1 MTGEAAVR
9 EVEFGRG
16 RTAARAGSCGWL
28 LLVVW
33 PLWSFFSS
41 RPGVLAVVW
50 VVAAVAVFVACWLRI
65 MWRAL
70 SALGAATLTWAP
82 VGLVAAALALLPVLR
97 APWAYVGFV
106 FVVSALSACLSRV
119 AFVVSA
125 AVTMV
130 VVVAALTAYGRPFE
144 QVWWVPLVILVEAVT
159 VASLKHLGEMVARLD
174 AARAHVARLAVDNE
188 RLRFARDLH
197 DTLGHTLTS
206 ITIRSQLAARLAGT
220 DPERAAREM
229 ADVERA
235 ARQALDEVRHAV
247 AGYRAPSLS
256 GELRTAA
263 HSLDLAG
270 IRLEVSPAAGP
281 VPAAA
286 ETLLAWTVRE
296 AATNVVR
303 HSRARHCHIDLTVDD
318 HTATVEIR
326 DDGPGPESAGMCDGP
341 GPGSA
346 GDAAHGP
353 ATRFAGDAVNGDDAP
368 NPGAEGL
375 GIRAEAAGPAAFR
388 GLADGAGA
396 AGPGATGGGSRVEG
410 PGSRA
415 DRAGPTADGG
425 FVDRGGSTSAGA
437 AGGAADGVGSG
448 GVGAGGAVVQG
459 VGGVGGNGLTGLAER
474 IAAAGGR
481 LEAGPLPG
489 GGYRLHARVPLEV
502 P

>member
-41 RPGVLAVVW
+41 RPGVLAVAW
-50 VVAAVAVFVACWLRI
+50 VVAAVALFVACWLRI

-130 VVVAALTAYGRPFE
+130 VVVVALAAYGRSFE

-206 ITIRSQLAARLAGT
+206 ITIRSQLAARLART

-303 HSRARHCHIDLTVDD
+303 HSRARHCHIDLAVDD

-326 DDGPGPESAGMCDGP
+326 DDGPGPESAG
-341 GPGSA
+341 A
-346 GDAAHGP
+346 AAH
-353 ATRFAGDAVNGDDAP
+353 GDDAP
-368 NPGAEGL
+368 DPGPEGL
-375 GIRAEAAGPAAFR
+375 GTRAEAAGPAAFR
-388 GLADGAGA
+388 GVADGGVAAGAGA
-396 AGPGATGGGSRVEG
+396 AGGGSRGEG
-410 PGSRA
+410 AGLTAGGRFIGRGGATRIGADGAGSRA
-415 DRAGPTADGG
+415 EGG
-425 FVDRGGSTSAGA
+425 LSGAEGGR
-437 AGGAADGVGSG
+437 ADGVGG
-448 GVGAGGAVVQG
+448 GGGGAGGVVVQG
-459 VGGVGGNGLTGLAER
+459 FGGVGGNGLTGLAER

>member
-1 MTGEAAVR
+1 MTGDAAVR
-9 EVEFGRG
+9 ELEVGRG
-16 RTAARAGSCGWL
+16 RTAARAGSCVWL
-28 LLVVW
+28 LLLWW

-50 VVAAVAVFVACWLRI
+50 VVAAVAVFAACWLRI

-70 SALGAATLTWAP
+70 SALGAATLTWP
-82 VGLVAAALALLPVLR
+82 LVGLVAAAPALLPVLR

-106 FVVSALSACLSRV
+106 FVVSALSACLRPAAFAASV
-119 AFVVSA
+119 AA
-125 AVTMV
+125 TTA
-130 VVVAALTAYGRPFE
+130 VVVAALTAYGRPFG
-144 QVWWVPLVILVEAVT
+144 QVWWVPLVIVVEAVT

-206 ITIRSQLAARLAGT
+206 ITIRSQLAARLART

-263 HSLDLAG
+263 HSLGLAG
-270 IRLEVSPAAGP
+270 IRLEVSPAGGP

-303 HSRARHCHIDLTVDD
+303 HSRARHCRIDLGVDH

-326 DDGPGPESAGMCDGP
+326 DDGPGPAAATEPARTEPAAPEPPEPPEAQAAGAKVQGVE
-341 GPGSA
+341 GA
-346 GDAAHGP
+346 
-353 ATRFAGDAVNGDDAP
+353 
-368 NPGAEGL
+368 GAEGE
-375 GIRAEAAGPAAFR
+375 GRGAGAK
-388 GLADGAGA
+388 ADGAG
-396 AGPGATGGGSRVEG
+396 
-410 PGSRA
+410 
-415 DRAGPTADGG
+415 
-425 FVDRGGSTSAGA
+425 
-437 AGGAADGVGSG
+437 GSG
-448 GVGAGGAVVQG
+448 A
-459 VGGVGGNGLTGLAER
+459 VGGNGLTGLAER
-474 IAAAGGR
+474 VAAAGGR
-481 LEAGPLPG
+481 LEAGALPG
-489 GGYRLHARVPLEV
+489 GGYRLYARVPLES

>member
-1 MTGEAAVR
+1 MTGDAAVG
-9 EVEFGRG
+9 EVEFSRG

-28 LLVVW
+28 LLAVW

-206 ITIRSQLAARLAGT
+206 ITIRSQLAARLART

-303 HSRARHCHIDLTVDD
+303 HSRARHCRIDLAVDD
-318 HTATVEIR
+318 HTATVDIR
-326 DDGPGPESAGMCDGP
+326 DDGPGPESAGDAVNGP
-341 GPGSA
+341 GTESA
-346 GDAAHGP
+346 GDAVNVPRTGP
-353 ATRFAGDAVNGDDAP
+353 VGDAVNGPGTGPVGDVPRGPGTRSVGDAVNGDDTP
-368 NPGAEGL
+368 DPGAEGL
-375 GIRAEAAGPAAFR
+375 GTSAEAAGPAAFR
-388 GLADGAGA
+388 G
-396 AGPGATGGGSRVEG
+396 P
-410 PGSRA
+410 
-415 DRAGPTADGG
+415 ADGG
-425 FVDRGGSTSAGA
+425 SAA
-437 AGGAADGVGSG
+437 SP
-448 GVGAGGAVVQG
+448 
-459 VGGVGGNGLTGLAER
+459 
-474 IAAAGGR
+474 AAAGG
-481 LEAGPLPG
+481 EAGAEG
-489 GGYRLHARVPLEV
+489 GRAEGGRAEGGRAEGGRAEGGRAEGGRA
-502 P
+502 

>member
-1 MTGEAAVR
+1 MTGDAAVR
-9 EVEFGRG
+9 EVEFSRG

-28 LLVVW
+28 LLLGW
-33 PLWSFFSS
+33 PLWSFFSA

-50 VVAAVAVFVACWLRI
+50 VVVAVAVFTACWLRI

-70 SALGAATLTWAP
+70 SALGAAALTWTP

-125 AVTMV
+125 AVTTV
-130 VVVAALTAYGRPFE
+130 AVVAALTAYGRPFD

-206 ITIRSQLAARLAGT
+206 ITIRSQLAARLART

-270 IRLEVSPAAGP
+270 IRLEVSPAGGP

-303 HSRARHCHIDLTVDD
+303 HSRARNCRIDLAVDD

-326 DDGPGPESAGMCDGP
+326 DDGPGPIG
-341 GPGSA
+341 
-346 GDAAHGP
+346 AA
-353 ATRFAGDAVNGDDAP
+353 ATSDKTTT
-368 NPGAEGL
+368 PGAAVPWSG
-375 GIRAEAAGPAAFR
+375 GEAAGPTA
-388 GLADGAGA
+388 
-396 AGPGATGGGSRVEG
+396 GGGS
-410 PGSRA
+410 
-415 DRAGPTADGG
+415 AG
-425 FVDRGGSTSAGA
+425 RGGVASTGA
-437 AGGAADGVGSG
+437 AGGAAGAEGGWAEGTGGEGARAG
-448 GVGAGGAVVQG
+448 GVAPRGI
-459 VGGVGGNGLTGLAER
+459 GGNGLMGLAER
-474 IAAAGGR
+474 IVAVGGH

-489 GGYRLHARVPLEV
+489 GGYRLHARVPLEI

>member
-50 VVAAVAVFVACWLRI
+50 VVAAVAIFVACWLRI
-65 MWRAL
+65 MWRVL

-130 VVVAALTAYGRPFE
+130 VVVAALAAYGRPFE

-206 ITIRSQLAARLAGT
+206 ITIRSQLAARLART

-303 HSRARHCHIDLTVDD
+303 HSRARHCHIDLAVDD

-326 DDGPGPESAGMCDGP
+326 DDGPGPESSGDAAP
-341 GPGSA
+341 GPATRSA
-346 GDAAHGP
+346 GDAAP
-353 ATRFAGDAVNGDDAP
+353 GDDAH

-375 GIRAEAAGPAAFR
+375 GTRAEAAGPAAFG
-388 GLADGAGA
+388 GLADGAGSGA
-396 AGPGATGGGSRVEG
+396 EGGLSGAEGAGAGGAGAGGAG
-410 PGSRA
+410 A
-415 DRAGPTADGG
+415 DGDRADGG
-425 FVDRGGSTSAGA
+425 RAEGDA
-437 AGGAADGVGSG
+437 AGGVGV
-448 GVGAGGAVVQG
+448 GGAVVQG
-459 VGGVGGNGLTGLAER
+459 GGAVGGNGLTGLAER

>member
-1 MTGEAAVR
+1 MTGDAAVR
-9 EVEFGRG
+9 EVEFSRG
-16 RTAARAGSCGWL
+16 RTAARAGACVWL
-28 LLVVW
+28 LLVGW
-33 PLWSFFSS
+33 PLWSFLST
-41 RPGVLAVVW
+41 RPGVLAVVG
-50 VVAAVAVFVACWLRI
+50 VVAAVAVFAACWLRI

-70 SALGAATLTWAP
+70 SALGAAALTWTP

-97 APWAYVGFV
+97 APWAYVAFV
-106 FVVSALSACLSRV
+106 FVVSALSACLPRA
-119 AFVVSA
+119 AFVGSV
-125 AVTMV
+125 AVTTV
-130 VVVAALTAYGRPFE
+130 VVVAALVAYGRPFG
-144 QVWWVPLVILVEAVT
+144 QVWWVPLAILVEAVT

-206 ITIRSQLAARLAGT
+206 ITIRSQLAARLART

-270 IRLEVSPAAGP
+270 IRLAVSPAGGP

-303 HSRARHCHIDLTVDD
+303 HSRARHCRIDLAVDD

-326 DDGPGPESAGMCDGP
+326 DDGPGTE
-341 GPGSA
+341 
-346 GDAAHGP
+346 AHG
-353 ATRFAGDAVNGDDAP
+353 RKAGADDATD
-368 NPGAEGL
+368 PGAE
-375 GIRAEAAGPAAFR
+375 
-388 GLADGAGA
+388 
-396 AGPGATGGGSRVEG
+396 
-410 PGSRA
+410 
-415 DRAGPTADGG
+415 
-425 FVDRGGSTSAGA
+425 
-437 AGGAADGVGSG
+437 
-448 GVGAGGAVVQG
+448 GAGGAVAA
-459 VGGVGGNGLTGLAER
+459 GVGGNGLTGLAER

-489 GGYRLHARVPLEV
+489 GGYRLHARVPLEL

>member
-50 VVAAVAVFVACWLRI
+50 VVAAVAIFVACWLRI

-119 AFVVSA
+119 AFAVSA

-206 ITIRSQLAARLAGT
+206 ITIRSQLAARLART

-303 HSRARHCHIDLTVDD
+303 HSRARHCHIDLAVDD

-326 DDGPGPESAGMCDGP
+326 DDGPGPESAGYPAHSDDTPNLGP
-341 GPGSA
+341 
-346 GDAAHGP
+346 
-353 ATRFAGDAVNGDDAP
+353 
-368 NPGAEGL
+368 EGL
-375 GIRAEAAGPAAFR
+375 GTRAEEAGPAAFR
-388 GLADGAGA
+388 GVADRGGA
-396 AGPGATGGGSRVEG
+396 ASPGAAEGGSRAEG
-410 PGSRA
+410 LGSRA
-415 DRAGPTADGG
+415 EGAGFTGDGG
-425 FVDRGGSTSAGA
+425 FVGR
-437 AGGAADGVGSG
+437 GGAARIGADGGGSGAEGGLSGAEGGRAEGGRAEGGAAG

-459 VGGVGGNGLTGLAER
+459 GGGVGGNGLTGLAER